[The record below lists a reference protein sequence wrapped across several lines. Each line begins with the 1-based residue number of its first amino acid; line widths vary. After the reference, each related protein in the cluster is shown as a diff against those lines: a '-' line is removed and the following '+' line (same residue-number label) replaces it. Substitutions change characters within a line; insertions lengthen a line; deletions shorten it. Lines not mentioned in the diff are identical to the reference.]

1 MKSVKVIAMLD
12 VDYKVELK
20 EITGKHSVEYSV
32 TYGKDPISAVL
43 FSDFKKAWVEF
54 QSCCAHSLEC
64 ASLIERFED

>member
-20 EITGKHSVEYSV
+20 QITGKHSVEYSV
-32 TYGKDPISAVL
+32 TYGCQSYL
-43 FSDFKKAWVEF
+43 SSDFEKAWNEF